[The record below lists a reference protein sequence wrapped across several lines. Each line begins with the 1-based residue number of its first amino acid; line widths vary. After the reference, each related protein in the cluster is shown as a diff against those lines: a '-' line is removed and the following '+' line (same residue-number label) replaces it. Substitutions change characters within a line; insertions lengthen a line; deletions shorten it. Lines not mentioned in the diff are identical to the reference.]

1 MKPSRLTLSIVALPI
16 TLAAQQPQPPANLAS
31 SPIMTVMW
39 ARTMGYQRNLAQAF
53 DSIPESKYSFKPTPV
68 QQSIGYVAQHLASD
82 NYLFCNGFG
91 AAKGT
96 PAAADT
102 TTADTVKATW
112 PKEQLVTKLKASFAF
127 CEEALKQLDDTK
139 LSEMTPFSFRGPP
152 RQIPRVTL
160 VLGHITDMAEHY
172 SQIAAYMRLNN
183 MLPPTALPRPP
194 RPSSD

>member
-1 MKPSRLTLSIVALPI
+1 MKITSAAILSVALPLA
-16 TLAAQQPQPPANLAS
+16 LAAQQPAGDPA
-31 SPIMTVMW
+31 SPMAGVF
-39 ARTMGYQRNLAQAF
+39 RRNITNTSRNIAQAF

-194 RPSSD
+194 RPSGD

>member
-1 MKPSRLTLSIVALPI
+1 MKLLYVSAAALALPMTI
-16 TLAAQQPQPPANLAS
+16 AAQQPQPPANLAS

-39 ARTMGYQRNLAQAF
+39 ARTIGYQRNLAQAF

-82 NYLFCNGFG
+82 NYLFCNNFG

-112 PKEQLVTKLKASFAF
+112 PKEQLITKLKASFAF
-127 CEEALKQLDDTK
+127 CEDALKQLDDTK
-139 LSEMTPFSFRGPP
+139 LSEMTSFSFRGGAP
-152 RQIPRVTL
+152 RQIPRVTM

-183 MLPPTALPRPP
+183 MLPPTALPRP
-194 RPSSD
+194 RPPSQ